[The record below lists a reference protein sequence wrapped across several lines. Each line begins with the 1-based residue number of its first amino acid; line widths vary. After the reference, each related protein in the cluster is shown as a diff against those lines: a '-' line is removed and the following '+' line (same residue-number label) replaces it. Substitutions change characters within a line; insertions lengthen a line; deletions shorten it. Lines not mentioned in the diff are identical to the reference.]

1 MLKRIF
7 LFFIIGVFFSFYIPL
22 SYAADL
28 DSLSIDPVNNRGGQ
42 QSIYILNFS
51 ILDTIPPGAQWE
63 INFPAGFDLS
73 KVLLA
78 GSNSIN
84 GGFSVQVTGQN
95 ILISRSGQGFP
106 LRAGINYDLAF
117 ANVNNPIP
125 GDYDIIIKILDQNG
139 TSISNDYSFRLTIVP

>member
-7 LFFIIGVFFSFYIPL
+7 LFFLIGVFFTFYIPL
-22 SYAADL
+22 SYAAEI

-51 ILDTIPPGAQWE
+51 LSDTIPPAAQWQ
-63 INFPAGFDLS
+63 INFPAGFDLG

-84 GGFSVQVTGQN
+84 GGFSVQVTGQR
-95 ILISRSGQGFP
+95 ILISRSGQGSI
-106 LRAGINYDLAF
+106 LRTGINYDLAF
-117 ANVNNPIP
+117 ANVNNPPP
-125 GDYDIIIKILDQNG
+125 GDYDVVVKVLDQNG
-139 TSISNDYSFRLTIVP
+139 TSISSDYSVGLTILP